1 MNNML
6 QMMMQNMMKQA
17 PQKMIGQLG
26 QQLKRVNPQAFQEF
40 QQARKNNVN
49 PQEYLNKI
57 TGNFNQQQQEQWKNM
72 MGMFNGQ
79 K

>member
-1 MNNML
+1 MNNMI

-17 PQKMIGQLG
+17 PQKMMGQLE
-26 QQLKRVNPQAFQEF
+26 QQLKRINPQAFQEF
-40 QQARKNNVN
+40 QQARKNNTN

-72 MGMFNGQ
+72 MGMFN